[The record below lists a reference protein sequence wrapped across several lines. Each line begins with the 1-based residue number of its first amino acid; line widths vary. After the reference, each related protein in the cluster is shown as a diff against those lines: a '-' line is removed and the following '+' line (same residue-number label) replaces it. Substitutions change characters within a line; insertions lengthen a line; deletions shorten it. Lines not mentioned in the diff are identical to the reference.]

1 MAKVKYTVLV
11 KYNVYDSVEVVL
23 DDDQNSNDALEIA
36 EEISCDRP
44 LNDDDAHIDYSEI
57 VDVEYL
63 D

>member
-1 MAKVKYTVLV
+1 MAKVKYTVVV

-44 LNDDDAHIDYSEI
+44 LNEDSADIDYSKI

>member
-1 MAKVKYTVLV
+1 MAKVKYTVVV

-44 LNDDDAHIDYSEI
+44 LNEDGADIDYSKI